1 MYFPVA
7 VQQWRRCGGP
17 RGGLGYELCHSK
29 NTKTFVLA
37 FWHIFL
43 SYCNTFWYHHMMVPF
58 SIINI
63 MMPSA
68 TCTATHTRL
77 NCCSCSSL
85 CDLFTLLPT
94 VIIHS
99 TPSPPYLSSSNRI
112 QRIPCKRSAYQ
123 SWRLTTVISINIAI
137 MFSELLSSFWLTR
150 VRFGSMNDCG
160 SEPTTNLEIRTFP
173 SPCWEG
179 GG

>member
-1 MYFPVA
+1 MCFPVA

-17 RGGLGYELCHSK
+17 RGGLGYVLCRSK
-29 NTKTFVLA
+29 NTKTFVMA

-43 SYCNTFWYHHMMVPF
+43 SYCNTFWYRHMMMPF
-58 SIINI
+58 NIINI

-68 TCTATHTRL
+68 THTATHTRH

-94 VIIHS
+94 VI
-99 TPSPPYLSSSNRI
+99 
-112 QRIPCKRSAYQ
+112 
-123 SWRLTTVISINIAI
+123 SINTAI
-137 MFSELLSSFWLTR
+137 IFTKLQSLFWLTR
-150 VRFGSMNDCG
+150 VRFGSVNDCR
-160 SEPTTNLEIRTFP
+160 SEPTTNLETRTFP

-179 GG
+179 GKWDLFSLECTQDHDGHAIFGFLPSLPRGPLPFV